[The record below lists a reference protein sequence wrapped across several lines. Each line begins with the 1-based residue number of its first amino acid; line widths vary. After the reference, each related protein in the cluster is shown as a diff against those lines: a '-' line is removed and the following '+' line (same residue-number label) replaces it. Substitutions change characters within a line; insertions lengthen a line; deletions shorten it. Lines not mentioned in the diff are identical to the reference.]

1 MAIVNVVQY
10 NGGNEAFAWK
20 YPISELA
27 TWTQLIVNESQE
39 AVLVKTGMITD
50 IFTAGRYV
58 LDTNNIPILNISFLL
73 QLHKASFVK
82 LSLKL
87 AKVTKK

>member
-10 NGGNEAFAWK
+10 NGGNEVFAWK

-58 LDTNNIPILNISFLL
+58 LSTNNIPILLL
-73 QLHKASFVK
+73 K
-82 LSLKL
+82 
-87 AKVTKK
+87 